1 MKIKAARVIPGV
13 DNSPALTDF
22 ALTLTSVDTT
32 VSNFAG
38 NAMMINVMEMEAS
51 KIAQNQARNSG
62 AKNYAN
68 MMIKEHVNA
77 NN

>member
-1 MKIKAARVIPGV
+1 M
-13 DNSPALTDF
+13 
-22 ALTLTSVDTT
+22 LTSVNIT

-51 KIAQNQARNSG
+51 KIAQTQARNSG
-62 AKNYAN
+62 VNDYAN

-77 NN
+77 NNQLKSRSKNHAFVK